1 MTSPRWFRSTSSERN
16 SALDDVAA
24 AEPVSLTDEEV
35 LARFL
40 RTKNQPTGSQTL
52 GFRMKRV
59 VQAQKLVEVEFD
71 ARAELLCNPM
81 KQIQGGYLCAML
93 DECMSVAC
101 MVASGMTAVAPTL
114 EMKTSFLRPA
124 MPGVLLGVGRVLKW
138 GRTVAF
144 TEGELFDAEGRLV
157 AKATGTAIPTP
168 FKNYKS

>member
-1 MTSPRWFRSTSSERN
+1 MSPRWSPSTSSERS
-16 SALDDVAA
+16 SALDDVAS
-24 AEPVSLTDEEV
+24 AEPVTLTDADM

-40 RTKNQPTGSQTL
+40 RTRNQPTGSQTL
-52 GFRMKRV
+52 GFRMKAV
-59 VQAQKLVEVEFD
+59 DQAQKRVEVEFD
-71 ARAELLCNPM
+71 AKAELLCNPM

-101 MVASGMTAVAPTL
+101 MVASGMTSVAPTL

-124 MPGVLLGVGRVLKW
+124 MPGMLLGVGRVIKW

>member
-1 MTSPRWFRSTSSERN
+1 VT
-16 SALDDVAA
+16 DVAA
-24 AEPVSLTDEEV
+24 DAPVSATDEEL

-40 RTKNQPTGSQTL
+40 KTKNQPTGSQTL

-59 VQAQKLVEVEFD
+59 EQATRTVEVDFD

-81 KQIQGGYLCAML
+81 GQIQGGFLCAML

-124 MPGVLLGVGRVLKW
+124 MPGALLGIGRVLKW

-144 TEGELFDAEGRLV
+144 TEGELYDDQGRLL

-168 FKNYKS
+168 FKAYKK